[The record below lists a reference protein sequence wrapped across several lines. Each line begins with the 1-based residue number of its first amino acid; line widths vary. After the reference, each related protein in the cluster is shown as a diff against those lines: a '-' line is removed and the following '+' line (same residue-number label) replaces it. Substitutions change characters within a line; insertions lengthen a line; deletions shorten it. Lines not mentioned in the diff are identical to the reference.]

1 MPSFVI
7 SGAGAPSNAPRWDRV
22 NSGKLIQLARSVY
35 FSYLTNTPSAPD
47 PMGVVVDQGRAI
59 GRVVFES
66 PVLLPDEEYVSFDLI
81 RQRGSRPRSRCKG

>member
-1 MPSFVI
+1 MI

>member
-22 NSGKLIQLARSVY
+22 NSGRLIQLARSVY
-35 FSYLTNTPSAPD
+35 FSYLSNTPSAPD

>member
-22 NSGKLIQLARSVY
+22 NSRELIHLARSVY
-35 FSYLTNTPSAPD
+35 FNYLSNSPSAPD
-47 PMGVVVDQGRAI
+47 PIGVVVDRGRAD

-66 PVLLPDEEYVSFDLI
+66 PVLLPDEDYIGFDLI
-81 RQRGSRPRSRCKG
+81 RQRSSRHRSRCKG

>member
-1 MPSFVI
+1 MI

-35 FSYLTNTPSAPD
+35 FSYLSNTPSAPD

>member
-1 MPSFVI
+1 MI

-81 RQRGSRPRSRCKG
+81 RQRGSRSRSRCKG